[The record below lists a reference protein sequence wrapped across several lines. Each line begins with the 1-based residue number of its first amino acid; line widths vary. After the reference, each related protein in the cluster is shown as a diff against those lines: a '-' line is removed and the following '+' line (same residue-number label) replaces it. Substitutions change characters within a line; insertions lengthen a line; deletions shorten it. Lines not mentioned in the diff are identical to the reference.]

1 MMDRESIESVW
12 RALRSSAV
20 RRAPV
25 QAASAIPPGI
35 RVGLLQNAAA
45 AAVVALTE
53 PAGVSAAAPH
63 IEGLRARSWTGDA
76 ELVELLSA
84 LGSSSTTGRR
94 GLPVDLDMLDDVLSD
109 PQGGYLDL
117 ETGNVWPMSIVDDG
131 QVEGLDGHGADP
143 DPEHWLD
150 VVGEGSREA
159 YQDMVDFTESVTDQA
174 TRDHLSAAL
183 DGRGAFRR
191 FQTALD
197 RHDAYRV
204 HWRVL
209 STERRA
215 GRARAWLAEHG
226 YDAIP

>member
-1 MMDRESIESVW
+1 MDRESIESAW
-12 RALRSSAV
+12 RALITSAV
-20 RRAPV
+20 RRDPV

-35 RVGLLQNAAA
+35 QVGLLQTAAA
-45 AAVVALTE
+45 AAIGALAE
-53 PAGVSAAAPH
+53 PAGVAAVAPL
-63 IEGLRARSWTGDA
+63 IEALRARSWPGDA

-84 LGSSSTTGRR
+84 LSKRSTPGRR
-94 GLPVDLDMLDDVLSD
+94 GLPVDLDMLDDVLSN
-109 PQGGYLDL
+109 PEGGYLDL

-131 QVEGLDGHGADP
+131 QVEGLDGYGDDP
-143 DPEHWLD
+143 DPQRWLD

-159 YQDMVDFTESVTDQA
+159 YQDMVDFTESVTEQA
-174 TRDHLSAAL
+174 TRDDLSAAL

-197 RHDAYRV
+197 RHEAYRV

-215 GRARAWLAEHG
+215 GRARAWLAEQG
-226 YDAIP
+226 YDATH